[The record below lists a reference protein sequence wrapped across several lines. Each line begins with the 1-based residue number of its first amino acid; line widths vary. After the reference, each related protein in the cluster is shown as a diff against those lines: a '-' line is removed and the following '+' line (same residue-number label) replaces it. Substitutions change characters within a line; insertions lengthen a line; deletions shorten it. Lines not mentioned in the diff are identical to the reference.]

1 MSPPV
6 IVGYLGVYDVR
17 QMSELCKI
25 PPHKIHQYYDIYAQ
39 LYADPV
45 FSFWNYLCHFCV
57 NTSAENKRRFPRNKE
72 HYSGLRKRNLMRKR
86 CVSIHK
92 RQ

>member
-39 LYADPV
+39 LYTDPDIQDEV
-45 FSFWNYLCHFCV
+45 S
-57 NTSAENKRRFPRNKE
+57 KDKE
-72 HYSGLRKRNLMRKR
+72 HYSGFEGKET
-86 CVSIHK
+86 
-92 RQ
+92 